1 MTWEG
6 MMKLPRRQFLHLAVG
21 AAALSTFPRI
31 ASAQAYPTRPMT
43 MIVPYAA
50 GGPTDTIARIMAERM
65 RASLGQIVLVENV
78 TGAAGSIGVGR
89 AARAAPDGYTISIG
103 HWGTHVVNGAIYEL
117 PYHVFNDFEPV
128 SLIATNPQIIVAR
141 KGVPAND
148 LKDLIAWL
156 KANSAKAT
164 QGTAGHGSGSHVSGV
179 FFQHLTGTRF
189 QFVPYRGA
197 GPAMQDLVA
206 GQIDLMI
213 DQAGNSLPQVRAGTI
228 KAYAVTD
235 KTRLTAAPE
244 IPTAA
249 EAGIAGLE
257 ISIWHALW
265 MPKGTPK
272 EIIAKLNA
280 AVVDALADAGVR
292 KRLGDLGQEIPT
304 REQQNPGTLAAY
316 HKAEIEKWW
325 PVLKA
330 ANIKGE

>member
-1 MTWEG
+1 MGPRLLLVVIAIAGSLQG
-6 MMKLPRRQFLHLAVG
+6 MGSATAQVYPSHPVTMVVP
-21 AAALSTFPRI
+21 FP
-31 ASAQAYPTRPMT
+31 
-43 MIVPYAA
+43 AA
-50 GGPTDTIARIMAERM
+50 GPADVLARILGERM
-65 RASLGQIVLVENV
+65 RASLGQTVVIENV
-78 TGAAGSIGVGR
+78 GGAGGSIGVGR
-89 AARAAPDGYTISIG
+89 VARAAPDGYTIDIG
-103 HWGTHVVNGAIYEL
+103 QWDTHIGNGPIYPL
-117 PYHVFNDFEPV
+117 QYDLQKDFEPIV
-128 SLIATNPQIIVAR
+128 LISTNPQIIVAR

-156 KANSAKAT
+156 KTNSAKAT

-197 GPAMQDLVA
+197 GPARQDLVA

-235 KTRLTAAPE
+235 KARLTAAPE

-325 PVLKA
+325 PVLKE